1 MLLFRVLG
9 SWVRGLYL
17 MGFGA
22 FWVAISYFL
31 SGSGGMGTNP
41 TMIGMGMI
49 GTLTFAS
56 GVFIVLRGVT
66 MAGQSSPAAKASS
79 GWRDDGKPIESDTG
93 FDPEAAISRYLE
105 NRPHAEADAGSA
117 PLPPPPAPE
126 PLPSAPP
133 RPTFGRKRV

>member
-22 FWVAISYFL
+22 FWVAISYSL
-31 SGSGGMGTNP
+31 SRYSGSGANP
-41 TMIGMGMI
+41 TMIGMGLI
-49 GTLTFAS
+49 GSLTFAS

-66 MAGQSSPAAKASS
+66 MSGQSSPVAKASA

-93 FDPEAAISRYLE
+93 FDPEAALSRYLE
-105 NRPHAEADAGSA
+105 NRPHAEAEPAA
-117 PLPPPPAPE
+117 PPAPPPPAPE

-133 RPTFGRKRV
+133 RPTFGRKQV